1 MFDRS
6 ILTNYWKTLKN
17 NNHDNI
23 NCIYIK
29 KPYIEKYIFDS
40 ILIENEDEFYKF
52 FLSKLE
58 EEDIKLEDISL
69 FVYNIFEFKNND
81 KKNVNKFIFDI
92 KLDNEEDTG
101 ILFSILKCVISY
113 TKFYY
118 TSAQLLFFDECENEN
133 ILTLES
139 SLYKCIY
146 CLIEMNEQ
154 QLRDLYSDDLKLEIF
169 ISIMNDF
176 IQSFQS
182 VLEKLEEKK
191 IIVLD
196 NYDYKNM
203 LIKILFKNWYEIY
216 KRIGKPI
223 IKINK
228 MEEPVKNK
236 KNKLS
241 FLKKIL
247 CLPNY

>member
-1 MFDRS
+1 M
-6 ILTNYWKTLKN
+6 
-17 NNHDNI
+17 
-23 NCIYIK
+23 
-29 KPYIEKYIFDS
+29 
-40 ILIENEDEFYKF
+40 
-52 FLSKLE
+52 
-58 EEDIKLEDISL
+58 
-69 FVYNIFEFKNND
+69 ND
-81 KKNVNKFIFDI
+81 
-92 KLDNEEDTG
+92 
-101 ILFSILKCVISY
+101 
-113 TKFYY
+113 
-118 TSAQLLFFDECENEN
+118 
-133 ILTLES
+133 
-139 SLYKCIY
+139 
-146 CLIEMNEQ
+146 Q

-228 MEEPVKNK
+228 MEEPIKNK